1 MAIKS
6 LNALTSKL
14 NSALS
19 PAFQLNSASA
29 QLKLNS
35 TALSSLL
42 NPEKISITL
51 SNLFSAASAPKSSAI
66 DLSSLTNS
74 LPKIMDLMQ
83 SILPNQTS
91 SSNSNTLNTLMQTLQ
106 PLLQSLNGT
115 GSAQQ
120 GEVLQALPAVVNS
133 VQTLISS
140 FNEQSNLP
148 DNLSSALT
156 AIKPLLNVLSSAA
169 ANTDAAQIIS
179 TLNQVLEHAQPLIQ
193 AAGSIAAGHADLG
206 DIAQGAAQALMPL
219 LASIDT
225 GTANID
231 MAKLQQALP
240 AVIGSVTTLIATLTQ
255 ANQGNIPETISGV
268 IKGINPLLKIL
279 ENSGA
284 LDSTQAD
291 TVHKVYDVL
300 NSVKTVLDFVND
312 PSLLTLSKD
321 LNQVI
326 DSLKPVIAMIDQ
338 KGDFSALLDHIEI
351 PDLSGLLTGAYKPE
365 LLAGSTKSAL
375 GDQLNG
381 TENHLPN
388 LSDLFQNTSSLGTIN
403 LSDLI
408 PQAPASAAAPNTA
421 QTAPQDYTA
430 LPNPAVQ
437 LDLEQAAHYI

>member
-6 LNALTSKL
+6 LSTLTSKL
-14 NSALS
+14 SSALS
-19 PAFQLNSASA
+19 PAFQLNPASA

-42 NPEKISITL
+42 NPEKISSTL

-83 SILPNQTS
+83 STLANQTS
-91 SSNSNTLNTLMQTLQ
+91 GSNSNSLNTLMQTLQ

-120 GEVLQALPAVVNS
+120 GELPAVVSS

-140 FNEQSNLP
+140 FNGQSNLP

-225 GTANID
+225 DTANID

-312 PSLLTLSKD
+312 PSLLTLSTD
-321 LNQVI
+321 LNEVI

-375 GDQLNG
+375 GDLLNG

-388 LSDLFQNTSSLGTIN
+388 ISDLFQNTSSLGTIN

-408 PQAPASAAAPNTA
+408 TQAPAPAAAPNTA
-421 QTAPQDYTA
+421 QTAPQDYMP

>member
-1 MAIKS
+1 MTIKS
-6 LNALTSKL
+6 LSALTSKL
-14 NSALS
+14 SSALS

-42 NPEKISITL
+42 NPEKISSTL

-83 SILPNQTS
+83 SILANQTS
-91 SSNSNTLNTLMQTLQ
+91 SSNSNTLNTLMQALQ
-106 PLLQSLNGT
+106 PLLHSLSGT

-120 GEVLQALPAVVNS
+120 GELLQALPAVVNS

-140 FNEQSNLP
+140 FNGQSNLP

-179 TLNQVLEHAQPLIQ
+179 TLNQVLEHVQPLIQ

-351 PDLSGLLTGAYKPE
+351 PDLSSLLTGAYKPE

-375 GDQLNG
+375 GDLLNR

-388 LSDLFQNTSSLGTIN
+388 TSDLFQNTSSLGTIN